1 MINYFRKSISRQLSV
16 MITVIICIAIIVFGL
31 IDIMIW
37 NNKINNEIS
46 NLAHSLQDRLTISLK
61 SHIWNFNKEDT
72 QNILI
77 MEFNNNKDIYKILV
91 INPDNTLFTGITR
104 DKQWEAIKINNSLE
118 EELKHIIFTQF
129 YIKDNENILANIK
142 IYISKKFKNQEIF
155 QIIFFNILRMAVII
169 FFLIVRLK
177 LILNKILFFPLKSIV
192 NKISYLSSGDLTQNF
207 ESELINEMA
216 FFQIT

>member
-1 MINYFRKSISRQLSV
+1 

-142 IYISKKFKNQEIF
+142 IYISKKI
-155 QIIFFNILRMAVII
+155 
-169 FFLIVRLK
+169 
-177 LILNKILFFPLKSIV
+177 
-192 NKISYLSSGDLTQNF
+192 
-207 ESELINEMA
+207 
-216 FFQIT
+216 